1 MLEDFLNNLMI
12 KKIQEYGKKENFK
25 KVLDIGGKNGKYT
38 SKISEE
44 LTVLDLNPQKIS
56 SNIKYIKADILEFD
70 TAEKFDLIVCS
81 AVLEHFKREDGLKVV
96 KKINYYLEQDGLTFI
111 TCPNAYSLNRM
122 LGEILGIGKALEL
135 SEADIK
141 VGHKYL
147 YNLPRLEDITK
158 NILRFVDSGSY
169 FLKPLPTS
177 DMDKLFDTNA
187 FEAFASINSNTYP
200 QLKPYL
206 AEIYVVCKK
215 LEK

>member
-56 SNIKYIKADILEFD
+56 SNIKYIKADILKFD
-70 TAEKFDLIVCS
+70 TAEKYDLIVCS
-81 AVLEHFKREDGLKVV
+81 AVLEHFKQEDGLKVV
-96 KKINYYLEQDGLTFI
+96 KKINYYLEKDGLTFI
-111 TCPNAYSLNRM
+111 TCPNARSLNRM
-122 LGEILGIGKALEL
+122 LGEILGMGKVLEL
-135 SEADIK
+135 SRADIR

-147 YNLPRLEDITK
+147 YDLPRLENVIR
-158 NILRFVDSGSY
+158 NILRYVDSGSY

-177 DMDKLFDTNA
+177 EMNKLFDNNA
-187 FEAFASINSNTYP
+187 LKAFASINSNAYP
-200 QLKPYL
+200 QLKLYL
-206 AEIYVVCKK
+206 AEIYVVGKK

>member
-56 SNIKYIKADILEFD
+56 SNIEYIKADILEFD
-70 TAEKFDLIVCS
+70 TAEKYDLIVCS

-96 KKINYYLEQDGLTFI
+96 KKINYYLEKDGLAFI

-122 LGEILGIGKALEL
+122 LGEILGMGKALEL

-147 YNLPRLEDITK
+147 YNLPRLETIIK
-158 NILRFVDSGSY
+158 NILKCVDSGSY

-177 DMDKLFDTNA
+177 DMNKLFDIKA
-187 FEAFASINSNTYP
+187 LKAFASINSNTYP
-200 QLKPYL
+200 QLKQYL
-206 AEIYVVCKK
+206 AEIFIVGKK
-215 LEK
+215 LEE